1 MLGVQEKH
9 TLTEPCKPRRAL
21 SWEKGAQVAGTQP
34 HRRENMP
41 MGRATFYSLKTMP
54 LSKQNSTML
63 VGMKIDTATRGDQY
77 GGFLKKL
84 KIGFPHDPAI
94 PLLGTYP
101 EKTVMQKDAC
111 TPMLTAAPFTSASMW
126 KRPRHPSAEGWIK
139 KMWYICT
146 ME

>member
-9 TLTEPCKPRRAL
+9 TLTEPCKPHRAL
-21 SWEKGAQVAGTQP
+21 SSEKGAQVVGTQP
-34 HRRENMP
+34 RRRENMP

-94 PLLGTYP
+94 PLLGTYS
-101 EKTVMQKDAC
+101 EKTIIQNDTC
-111 TPMLTAAPFTSASMW
+111 TPIFTEALFTLARTRKQSKWSSA
-126 KRPRHPSAEGWIK
+126 
-139 KMWYICT
+139 
-146 ME
+146 